1 MTDDHS
7 NELVEKHRAAWLA
20 DAGSLVR
27 SLDWHSVSDS
37 TTIHVLDAATLPPD
51 ASKAAIGWTLA
62 GSDAVLR
69 PLLADRRRGPVLV
82 LDVAGIV
89 RERLSPETLNA
100 DEAYVLGRLEVAQVA
115 IHEHGHAALA
125 ATRDSSLPAGTT
137 IALLAAAA
145 GTPKSDEHRRRS
157 HGGGW
162 CRSYVHLSDRAA
174 RRLWPRGWWLDAAKH
189 DLRCHGHVNADELV
203 EALQAELGTDEPLAD
218 ILRRDPPAAFSA
230 WFPGEYLPHE
240 R

>member
-1 MTDDHS
+1 MTTTDFDK
-7 NELVEKHRAAWLA
+7 LVEKYRADWLSL
-20 DAGSLVR
+20 AGSLCR
-27 SLDWHSVSDS
+27 SLDWHSVSDER
-37 TTIHVLDAATLPPD
+37 TIHVLDAAALPPK
-51 ASKAAIGWTLA
+51 ASETALAWTLA
-62 GSDAVLR
+62 GSDEVLR

-89 RERLSPETLNA
+89 RERLTPETLTD

-125 ATRDSSLPAGTT
+125 ATRDSSLPAGAT
-137 IALLAAAA
+137 IALLVAAA
-145 GTPKSDEHRRRS
+145 GSPKSAEHRRKS
-157 HGGGW
+157 HGRDW

-189 DLRCHGHVNADELV
+189 DLRCHGHDNADAIL
-203 EALQAELGTDEPLAD
+203 ATLQPELGTDEPLAD

-230 WFPGEYLPHE
+230 LFPDESPSA
-240 R
+240 